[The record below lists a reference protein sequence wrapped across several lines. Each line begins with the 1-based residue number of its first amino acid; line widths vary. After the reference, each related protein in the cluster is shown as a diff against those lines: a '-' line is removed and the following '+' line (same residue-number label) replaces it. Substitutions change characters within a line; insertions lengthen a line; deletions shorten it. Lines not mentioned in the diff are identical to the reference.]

1 MKNAIKVLASLAWL
15 AGLSGCGAQPPAP
28 PPAPKTVYD
37 HFPIGVGGK
46 VASIQV
52 AVLETEMERGLMQRP
67 DLGKDEGM
75 IFAYARPQQMSFWMH
90 NTPEP
95 LDIGFFTPG
104 GVLAEVYP
112 LLPFDERTVA
122 SRGSDLQFA
131 VEMPMGWYSANG
143 VRPGATLD
151 MKALSAA
158 LKARGF
164 DPGRMGFQRSGQN

>member
-1 MKNAIKVLASLAWL
+1 MVLAVLMWMSAL
-15 AGLSGCGAQPPAP
+15 AGCGGQPPAP

-37 HFPIGVGGK
+37 HFAIGVGGK

-52 AVLETEMERGLMQRP
+52 AVLLPEMERGLMQRP

-75 IFAYARPQQMSFWMH
+75 IFAYDKPQQMNFWMH

-95 LDIGFFTPG
+95 LDIGFFTPE

-112 LLPFDERTVA
+112 LLPFDEKTVS
-122 SRGSDLQFA
+122 SRSHELQFA

-143 VRPGATLD
+143 VRAGARLD
-151 MKALSAA
+151 MKALAAA

-164 DPGRMGFQRSGQN
+164 DPAKLGL